1 MRAVPSPIKQHHTM
15 TPSHAL
21 EPCELTILMPCLD
34 EAETLAACIEE
45 ANQFIRQSG
54 INGEVLIADNGSV
67 DGSQAIARALNARVV
82 DVPEKGY
89 GAALIAGIHSARG
102 KFIIM
107 GDSDQSYDFG
117 DAGGLLQALRTGS
130 DLVMGDR
137 FAGGIDPG
145 AMPFLHRYLGNPV
158 LSFIG
163 RLFFRAPIRDFHC
176 GLRGFNKARILALN
190 LLSPGMEFASEMV
203 VRASISKYKIS
214 EVPVKLR
221 KDGRSRPPHLKTWR
235 DGWRHLK
242 FLLVYSP
249 KWLFLYPGIF
259 LFLFGMVMSW
269 MLMNTPVSIGT
280 ARLDTLTL
288 VGASS
293 FVLIGLQLITL
304 AIASKKIGVLH
315 GYLSPPKQLNDIY
328 NISVERILQIS
339 LIPIFAGLWGAGGI
353 TLDWMTSEFSEIK
366 EPSVLRHFIVFTI
379 LLVTGIQ
386 IACAGFM
393 LAVVEASAR
402 GKR

>member
-1 MRAVPSPIKQHHTM
+1 
-15 TPSHAL
+15 
-21 EPCELTILMPCLD
+21 MPCLD

-163 RLFFRAPIRDFHC
+163 RLFF
-176 GLRGFNKARILALN
+176 
-190 LLSPGMEFASEMV
+190 
-203 VRASISKYKIS
+203 
-214 EVPVKLR
+214 
-221 KDGRSRPPHLKTWR
+221 
-235 DGWRHLK
+235 
-242 FLLVYSP
+242 
-249 KWLFLYPGIF
+249 
-259 LFLFGMVMSW
+259 
-269 MLMNTPVSIGT
+269 
-280 ARLDTLTL
+280 
-288 VGASS
+288 
-293 FVLIGLQLITL
+293 
-304 AIASKKIGVLH
+304 
-315 GYLSPPKQLNDIY
+315 
-328 NISVERILQIS
+328 
-339 LIPIFAGLWGAGGI
+339 
-353 TLDWMTSEFSEIK
+353 
-366 EPSVLRHFIVFTI
+366 EPQFETFT
-379 LLVTGIQ
+379 V
-386 IACAGFM
+386 A
-393 LAVVEASAR
+393 
-402 GKR
+402 